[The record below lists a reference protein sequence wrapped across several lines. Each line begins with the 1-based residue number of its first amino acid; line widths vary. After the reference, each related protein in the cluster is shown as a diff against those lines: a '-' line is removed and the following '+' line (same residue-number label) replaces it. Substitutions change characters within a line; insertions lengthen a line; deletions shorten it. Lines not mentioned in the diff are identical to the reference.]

1 LSNAG
6 TESVRFPFSRGAEET
21 CKMANLSTKYLR
33 NAARNWE
40 SYLPDVSDLR
50 RLSRRV
56 HSTRSDDAA
65 HAALAIGFV
74 AGAFIAVGALAIA
87 RVAIGKMAIGKLH
100 LRELEIDDFTVHRIH
115 NGSGA
120 AIPQQMEG
128 DENRGLALP
137 AEEALTKEDLSD
149 ESEGQRA
156 SRSKRAR
163 GRKNGGHA
171 ESSEGEGE
179 S

>member
-1 LSNAG
+1 
-6 TESVRFPFSRGAEET
+6 
-21 CKMANLSTKYLR
+21 MANLSTKYLR
-33 NAARNWE
+33 NAARNWDA
-40 SYLPDVSDLR
+40 YLPDVSDLR

-56 HSTRSDDAA
+56 YPTRNDDAA
-65 HAALAIGFV
+65 HAALAVGFV
-74 AGAFIAVGALAIA
+74 AGAFVAIGALAIA

-120 AIPQQMEG
+120 AIPRRVEGEG
-128 DENRGLALP
+128 DESRGLALP
-137 AEEALTKEDLSD
+137 AEEALTKEDLSSGD
-149 ESEGQRA
+149 ERQTGRTK
-156 SRSKRAR
+156 RSR

-179 S
+179 P